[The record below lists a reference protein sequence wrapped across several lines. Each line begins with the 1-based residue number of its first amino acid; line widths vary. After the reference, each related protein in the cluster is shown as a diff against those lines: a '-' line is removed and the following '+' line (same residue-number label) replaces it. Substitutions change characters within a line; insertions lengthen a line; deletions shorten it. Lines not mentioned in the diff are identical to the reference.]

1 MSGMFKYASAFNQAI
16 GAWDVS
22 KVMDMQEMFK
32 DASAFNQDIGRWD
45 VSNVQDTQEMFEGAS
60 ALEKRIPWR
69 KGGPRG
75 RCSLM

>member
-1 MSGMFKYASAFNQAI
+1 MSGMFKDASAFNQVI

-22 KVMDMQEMFK
+22 KVMDM
-32 DASAFNQDIGRWD
+32 
-45 VSNVQDTQEMFEGAS
+45 QEMFEGAS

>member
-1 MSGMFKYASAFNQAI
+1 
-16 GAWDVS
+16 
-22 KVMDMQEMFK
+22 MDMQEMFK